1 MGHWWESLADEVA
14 HEVAQRIGGRP
25 DRRVVVDAL
34 ARAGRELEVL
44 SGRSFRPLRRMT
56 SVFEPNGL
64 PFVDIPDLQ
73 VGSMEPM
80 AEAWEVPDPVNRQ
93 MAVVLQVA
101 SLADPV
107 PERRIC
113 R

>member
-64 PFVDIPDLQ
+64 PFVDIPDLL
-73 VGSMEPM
+73 VGSMEPVTG
-80 AEAWEVPDPVNRQ
+80 AWEIPDPVNRQ
-93 MAVVLQVA
+93 IAAVLQGRVLA
-101 SLADPV
+101 SHGPV
-107 PERRIC
+107 RSAC